1 MKFDAKASSEMKQ
14 ILYHTPQGVFHIA
27 KQYFTPEGYFTN
39 SERIYFVEKSTNLVS
54 RLMLFFG
61 ADDRS

>member
-27 KQYFTPEGYFTN
+27 KQYFTPIGHFTN
-39 SERIYFVEKSTNLVS
+39 PERIYFVEKTANFVS
-54 RLMLFFG
+54 KLTVFSG
-61 ADDRS
+61 AAEET